1 MLTASKNIL
10 QEEWV
15 QCWLD
20 KLTPKQKA
28 LVIEVLKD
36 GNKGR
41 KPTQAAMQEANA
53 VVTHSEQKTATS
65 IVKAKCLNLF
75 EPMSSLS

>member
-20 KLTPKQKA
+20 KLTPKQKT

-36 GNKGR
+36 GHQR
-41 KPTQAAMQEANA
+41 RTPTQGAVQEANA
-53 VVTHSEQKTATS
+53 VV
-65 IVKAKCLNLF
+65 NLCARN
-75 EPMSSLS
+75 PRLLYSLQNAQTFLSH

>member
-20 KLTPKQKA
+20 KLTPKQQA

-36 GNKGR
+36 GNKPQKQ
-41 KPTQAAMQEANA
+41 KPIQATVQE
-53 VVTHSEQKTATS
+53 VDTL
-65 IVKAKCLNLF
+65 LNLAH
-75 EPMSSLS
+75 PTVVP